1 MEFIVYVRHSVVQTC
16 ALECGA
22 IYKFGKSRSMYGQG
36 ESAGISYEVVEGV
49 VRTCFFDCSGE
60 RQVTGFYYN
69 GDVFGLEV
77 HAYAE
82 SAEAVTDVRVRT
94 WRNLPES
101 GAESTGETTWLLRRA
116 MAQARQRVIL
126 LGRKTAL
133 QRVAAFIL
141 SLPVVNADGTRRSLP
156 MPRTDIAD
164 FLGLTMHTVSRVF
177 AGLTRQGVIS
187 PINRSYVIIKDVGKL
202 DEISGIYTMIDSDDA
217 FSVPRFE

>member
-1 MEFIVYVRHSVVQTC
+1 
-16 ALECGA
+16 
-22 IYKFGKSRSMYGQG
+22 MYGQG

-49 VRTCFFDCSGE
+49 VRTCFFDCSGG

-69 GDVFGLEV
+69 GDVFGLESY
-77 HAYAE
+77 AYAE

-94 WRNLPES
+94 WRNLPEAG
-101 GAESTGETTWLLRRA
+101 GADGASEAAWLLRRA

-141 SLPVVNADGTRRSLP
+141 SLPKVNADGTRRSLP

-177 AGLTRQGVIS
+177 SGLTRQDVIS
-187 PINRSYVIIKDVGKL
+187 PVNRSYVVIRDIDKL
-202 DEISGIYTMIDSDDA
+202 DDISGVSTLIDSDDA
-217 FSVPRFE
+217 LCVPRFE